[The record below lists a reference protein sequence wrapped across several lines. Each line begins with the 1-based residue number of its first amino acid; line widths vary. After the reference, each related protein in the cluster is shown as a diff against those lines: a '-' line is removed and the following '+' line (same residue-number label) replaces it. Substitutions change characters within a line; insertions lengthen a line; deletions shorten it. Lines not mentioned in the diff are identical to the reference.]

1 MCGGNRGLASDE
13 RKTLGAEM
21 GAEGADTVGQRQP
34 IAFISHHS
42 SQVETARQLK
52 SVLGLNGVDGWMAP
66 DDIDP
71 GRPFDQAIIE
81 QVRRSDLIILL
92 FCSRSDQSRHVKR
105 ELMMA
110 ENGDKL
116 IFPVRLENIDAEGLA
131 YWLNDYQWIDWFD
144 RRDDTIQ
151 RMIDTIKR
159 IVEVSSAKQ
168 KTIEPVAPVVA
179 PPPEERVEAASP
191 EPLPVPPEGEGIDE
205 DPDPVPPAVVVPPAP
220 PPSPPPPPPSE
231 PPATA
236 KAPEPAD
243 TSDQQSPLKV
253 APVAAGRAVPED
265 GNDGARPPNQKMM
278 IAIGAVVLAVI
289 LILAFLFLSGGDA
302 EENAESNV
310 LSPSVDCSNTDLT
323 SHGIICASEALRARE
338 TELSNL
344 YAAVLAQADGQERVA
359 LQQGY
364 AAYQARRDECQTTA
378 CVTTVYDAREG
389 ELGQYDLPLEAVADA
404 DTEAEPVE
412 EAPDELVP
420 ETQTPE
426 RPIETVPA
434 VRAPATEGA
443 RTPAETRP
451 TPVETRPAPR
461 PDPPRSTQTTPP
473 EPIGNPG
480 NWVRASDY
488 PSNILRNGEE
498 GTSRYQVRVGSNGV
512 PTACFTIGSSGHFQL
527 DARACNMVMSRGRFR
542 PGRDA
547 SGNPAAGLYSGS
559 HTWRAPR

>member
-1 MCGGNRGLASDE
+1 MSAG
-13 RKTLGAEM
+13 
-21 GAEGADTVGQRQP
+21 GADTSGRRQP

-52 SVLGLNGVDGWMAP
+52 KVLGLNGVDGWMAP

-159 IVEVSSAKQ
+159 IVEVSTANRKPS
-168 KTIEPVAPVVA
+168 EPSPPVVA
-179 PPPEERVEAASP
+179 PPPHESAETASP
-191 EPLPVPPEGEGIDE
+191 EPEPPVDEGIDA
-205 DPDPVPPAVVVPPAP
+205 PDPVPPAVVTPPAP
-220 PPSPPPPPPSE
+220 PPPPAEPPE
-231 PPATA
+231 PATA
-236 KAPEPAD
+236 ESPEPAD
-243 TSDQQSPLKV
+243 GPDQPGSLKV
-253 APVAAGRAVPED
+253 APVAAGRAVAED
-265 GNDGARPPNQKMM
+265 GNDGAGPPNRKTM
-278 IAIGAVVLAVI
+278 IAIGAGLLAVAVI
-289 LILAFLFLSGGDA
+289 VALFFLLPDGDSEDVA
-302 EENAESNV
+302 EAGV
-310 LSPSVDCSNTDLT
+310 LSPSVDCANTDLT
-323 SHGIICASEALRARE
+323 SHGIICANEDFSARE
-338 TELSNL
+338 TELSEL
-344 YAAVLAQADGQERVA
+344 YTAILAQADGGERVA

-364 AAYQARRDECQTTA
+364 AAFQARRDECRTA
-378 CVTTVYDAREG
+378 ACIATVYDAREG
-389 ELGQYDLPLEAVADA
+389 ELGQYDV
-404 DTEAEPVE
+404 PVE
-412 EAPDELVP
+412 TDAETVAAEDPAEELTP
-420 ETQTPE
+420 ETQ
-426 RPIETVPA
+426 
-434 VRAPATEGA
+434 ATETPVETA
-443 RTPAETRP
+443 PTERTPAAERPGAPVETRP
-451 TPVETRPAPR
+451 TPVEIRPTPQ
-461 PDPPRSTQTTPP
+461 PDPPRTGRATPP

-498 GTSRYQVRVGSNGV
+498 GTSRYQVRVGANGV

-527 DARACNMVMSRGRFR
+527 DARACNMVMSRARFR

-559 HTWRAPR
+559 HRWRAPR

>member
-1 MCGGNRGLASDE
+1 
-13 RKTLGAEM
+13 M
-21 GAEGADTVGQRQP
+21 GAEGADMSDQRRP
-34 IAFISHHS
+34 VAFISHHS

-52 SVLGLNGVDGWMAP
+52 KVLGINGVDGWMAP

-159 IVEVSSAKQ
+159 IVAVSTANQ
-168 KTIEPVAPVVA
+168 KPAEPAPPVVS
-179 PPPEERVEAASP
+179 PPPDDNAETASP
-191 EPLPVPPEGEGIDE
+191 EPEPPIDEGTDEPDSVPPIV
-205 DPDPVPPAVVVPPAP
+205 VPPPAP
-220 PPSPPPPPPSE
+220 PPSPPAEPPV
-231 PPATA
+231 PATA
-236 KAPEPAD
+236 KSPEPAD
-243 TSDQQSPLKV
+243 SPDEPGSLKV
-253 APVAAGRAVPED
+253 APVATGRAAAEEGSDSAPPPDRKKMILIGAAVLAALVIAALFFLLSGSDSEDAAED
-265 GNDGARPPNQKMM
+265 G
-278 IAIGAVVLAVI
+278 
-289 LILAFLFLSGGDA
+289 
-302 EENAESNV
+302 V
-310 LSPSVDCSNTDLT
+310 LSPSVDCADTGLA
-323 SHGIICASEALRARE
+323 SHRIICASEALRSRE
-338 TELSNL
+338 TELSDL
-344 YAAVLAQADGQERVA
+344 YEAVLAEADGERRIA

-364 AAYQARRDECQTTA
+364 AAYQARRDECRTAA
-378 CVTTVYDAREG
+378 CVAAVYDARAG
-389 ELGQYDLPLEAVADA
+389 ELDQYDLPVEA
-404 DTEAEPVE
+404 DTAPAAPEEQPQESAPEIPAPANPGDTVAAE
-412 EAPDELVP
+412 
-420 ETQTPE
+420 
-426 RPIETVPA
+426 
-434 VRAPATEGA
+434 RAPPAERQT
-443 RTPAETRP
+443 TPAETRQEP
-451 TPVETRPAPR
+451 PRTQPAPEA
-461 PDPPRSTQTTPP
+461 DPPRSTRVTPP

-488 PSNILRNGEE
+488 PANILRNGEE
-498 GTSRYQVRVGSNGV
+498 GTSRFQVRVGANGV

-547 SGNPAAGLYSGS
+547 SGNPVAGLYSGS
-559 HTWRAPR
+559 YRWRAPR

>member
-1 MCGGNRGLASDE
+1 MS
-13 RKTLGAEM
+13 
-21 GAEGADTVGQRQP
+21 AEGANTNGQRQP

-52 SVLGLNGVDGWMAP
+52 KVLGVNGVDGWMAP

-116 IFPVRLENIDAEGLA
+116 IFPIRLENIDAEGLA

-159 IVEVSSAKQ
+159 IVAMSHAQQSAS
-168 KTIEPVAPVVA
+168 EPAAAVTA
-179 PPPEERVEAASP
+179 PPPEVPAEP
-191 EPLPVPPEGEGIDE
+191 EPES
-205 DPDPVPPAVVVPPAP
+205 DPVVPVVAAPAVEPVTP
-220 PPSPPPPPPSE
+220 PPLE
-231 PPATA
+231 TA
-236 KAPEPAD
+236 APVRAKLPEPAD
-243 TSDQQSPLKV
+243 PADRQSPLKV
-253 APVAAGRAVPED
+253 APVAAGRGVPED
-265 GNDGARPPNQKMM
+265 GNDGTNPPNQKMM
-278 IAIGAVVLAVI
+278 IAIGAALLAIVVIIALFF
-289 LILAFLFLSGGDA
+289 FLRGGESDEAA
-302 EENAESNV
+302 EGGA

-323 SHGIICASEALRARE
+323 SHGIICASEGLSVRE
-338 TELSNL
+338 AELSEL
-344 YAAVLAQADGQERVA
+344 YEAVLVPVDGQQRVA

-364 AAYQARRDECQTTA
+364 AAYQARRDECRTA
-378 CVTTVYDAREG
+378 ACITTVYDAREG
-389 ELGQYDLPLEAVADA
+389 ELGQYELPAEAQPETA
-404 DTEAEPVE
+404 TVE
-412 EAPDELVP
+412 ETPDELVP

-426 RPIETVPA
+426 RPTETSPA
-434 VRAPATEGA
+434 ERAPVAETPRTPTETQP
-443 RTPAETRP
+443 TPAETRP
-451 TPVETRPAPR
+451 TPQ
-461 PDPPRSTQTTPP
+461 PDPPRTTRTTPP
-473 EPIGNPG
+473 QPIGNPG

-488 PSNILRNGEE
+488 PANILRNGEQ
-498 GTSRYQVRVGSNGV
+498 GTSRYQVRIGANGV

-527 DARACNMVMSRGRFR
+527 DARACNMVMSRARFR
-542 PGRDA
+542 PGRDG

-559 HTWRAPR
+559 YRWRAPR

>member
-1 MCGGNRGLASDE
+1 
-13 RKTLGAEM
+13 M
-21 GAEGADTVGQRQP
+21 GAEGADTSGQRRP
-34 IAFISHHS
+34 VAFISHHS

-52 SVLGLNGVDGWMAP
+52 KVLGSNGVDGWMAP

-159 IVEVSSAKQ
+159 IVAMSVAKEQ
-168 KTIEPVAPVVA
+168 AGEPVASAIV
-179 PPPEERVEAASP
+179 PPPEESAVASP
-191 EPLPVPPEGEGIDE
+191 PAVPPVPPEETE
-205 DPDPVPPAVVVPPAP
+205 SEKESETEPVAADIGVPSVVPPTP
-220 PPSPPPPPPSE
+220 PAEQSPAQ
-231 PPATA
+231 ATA
-236 KAPEPAD
+236 KLPEPPD
-243 TSDQQSPLKV
+243 TPDQPSPLKV
-253 APVAAGRAVPED
+253 APVASGRAAPGD
-265 GNDGARPPNQKMM
+265 GEAGGNPPNRKTMM
-278 IAIGAVVLAVI
+278 VIGAAVLAIVVI
-289 LILAFLFLSGGDA
+289 LLLFFFLSGGESGEEA
-302 EENAESNV
+302 ENSV
-310 LSPSVDCSNTDLT
+310 LSPSVDCANTDLA
-323 SHGIICASEALRARE
+323 SHGIICASEALRSRE
-338 TELSNL
+338 SELSDL
-344 YAAVLAQADGQERVA
+344 YEAVLTQADGQQRIA

-364 AAYQARRDECQTTA
+364 AAYQARRDECRTAA
-378 CVTTVYDAREG
+378 CVATVYDAREG
-389 ELGQYDLPLEAVADA
+389 ELGQYDLPVEADPDPA
-404 DTEAEPVE
+404 AEEDQSE
-412 EAPDELVP
+412 EAAPEMQVP
-420 ETQTPE
+420 ESPG
-426 RPIETVPA
+426 ET
-434 VRAPATEGA
+434 APAE
-443 RTPAETRP
+443 RTPAAERP
-451 TPVETRPAPR
+451 TTPVETRPAETRPAAQ
-461 PDPPRSTQTTPP
+461 PDPPRTTRTTPP

-488 PSNILRNGEE
+488 PANILRNGEE
-498 GTSRYQVRVGSNGV
+498 GTSRFQVRVGANGV

-547 SGNPAAGLYSGS
+547 SGNPVAGLYSGS
-559 HTWRAPR
+559 YRWRAPR

>member
-1 MCGGNRGLASDE
+1 MS
-13 RKTLGAEM
+13 
-21 GAEGADTVGQRQP
+21 AEGANTNGKRQP

-52 SVLGLNGVDGWMAP
+52 KVLGKNGVDGWMAP

-92 FCSRSDQSRHVKR
+92 FCARSDQSRHVKR

-159 IVEVSSAKQ
+159 IVAMSHAKQ
-168 KTIEPVAPVVA
+168 AADEPAAP
-179 PPPEERVEAASP
+179 
-191 EPLPVPPEGEGIDE
+191 
-205 DPDPVPPAVVVPPAP
+205 VVVPPPEMVAEPVPPKDTATEDDPASSIIAAAPAKPKAP
-220 PPSPPPPPPSE
+220 PPVETPT
-231 PPATA
+231 PATA
-236 KAPEPAD
+236 KGPEPTD
-243 TSDQQSPLKV
+243 RSDQPSSLKV
-253 APVAAGRAVPED
+253 APVAAGRAAPES
-265 GNDGARPPNQKMM
+265 GNDGTRPPNQKKV
-278 IAIGAVVLAVI
+278 IAIGAALLALIVIIVLF
-289 LILAFLFLSGGDA
+289 FLLSGGDSDEA
-302 EENAESNV
+302 AESGV
-310 LSPSVDCSNTDLT
+310 LSPSVDCSNTELK
-323 SHGIICASEALRARE
+323 SHGIICGSEALGARE
-338 TELSNL
+338 TELSDL
-344 YAAVLAQADGQERVA
+344 YEAVLAQADGQERVA

-364 AAYQARRDECQTTA
+364 AAYQARRDECQTAA

-389 ELGQYDLPLEAVADA
+389 ELGQYDLPVQANEDTVAVEETSD
-404 DTEAEPVE
+404 EPVP
-412 EAPDELVP
+412 EA
-420 ETQTPE
+420 QTPD

-434 VRAPATEGA
+434 ERAPVVETPRTPTET
-443 RTPAETRP
+443 RPTPAETRP
-451 TPVETRPAPR
+451 TPQ
-461 PDPPRSTQTTPP
+461 PDPPRTTRTTAP

-488 PSNILRNGEE
+488 PANMLRNGEE
-498 GTSRYQVRVGSNGV
+498 GTSRYQVRVGANGV
-512 PTACFTIGSSGHFQL
+512 PTACFTVGSSGHFQL
-527 DARACNMVMSRGRFR
+527 DARACNMVMSRARFR
-542 PGRDA
+542 PGRNA

-559 HTWRAPR
+559 HRWRAPR

>member
-1 MCGGNRGLASDE
+1 MSA
-13 RKTLGAEM
+13 A
-21 GAEGADTVGQRQP
+21 GADTSGRRQP
-34 IAFISHHS
+34 VAFISHHS

-52 SVLGLNGVDGWMAP
+52 KVLGLNGVDGWMAP

-159 IVEVSSAKQ
+159 IVEVSTANQ
-168 KTIEPVAPVVA
+168 KPSEPAPPVVA
-179 PPPEERVEAASP
+179 PPPEESVETASP
-191 EPLPVPPEGEGIDE
+191 EPEPPVDEGADE
-205 DPDPVPPAVVVPPAP
+205 PDPVPPIVVSPPAP
-220 PPSPPPPPPSE
+220 PPPPPAEPPA
-231 PPATA
+231 PATA
-236 KAPEPAD
+236 KSPDPAD
-243 TSDQQSPLKV
+243 SPDEPGPLKV
-253 APVAAGRAVPED
+253 APVAAGRAAAED
-265 GNDGARPPNQKMM
+265 GNDGAGPPDRKK
-278 IAIGAVVLAVI
+278 IIVIGAALLAAVI
-289 LILAFLFLSGGDA
+289 IAALFFLLSGGDSEDAA
-302 EENAESNV
+302 EAGV
-310 LSPSVDCSNTDLT
+310 LSPSVDCSNAELT
-323 SHGIICASEALRARE
+323 SHGIICASEDLSARE
-338 TELSNL
+338 TALSNL
-344 YAAVLAQADGQERVA
+344 YEAVLAQAEGEQRIS

-364 AAYQARRDECQTTA
+364 AAFQARRDECRTA
-378 CVTTVYDAREG
+378 ACIATVYDAREG
-389 ELGQYDLPLEAVADA
+389 ELGQYDV
-404 DTEAEPVE
+404 PVE
-412 EAPDELVP
+412 TDVETVAAEDPAEELTP
-420 ETQTPE
+420 ETQ
-426 RPIETVPA
+426 
-434 VRAPATEGA
+434 ATETPVETA
-443 RTPAETRP
+443 PTERTPAAERPGAPVETRP
-451 TPVETRPAPR
+451 TPVETRPTPQ
-461 PDPPRSTQTTPP
+461 PDPPRTGRATPP

-498 GTSRYQVRVGSNGV
+498 GTSRYQVRVGANGV

-527 DARACNMVMSRGRFR
+527 DARACNMVMSRARFR

-559 HTWRAPR
+559 HRWRAPR